1 MQITSGLVSTGT
13 EKCHRLYAGTLWVPV
28 DDPKISQVLQV
39 SKCPRKSEKATLRVS
54 GEAETPPQKHRLY
67 IYIYIFILEG
77 HNDGLCIWFC
87 LYMCISQIYIL
98 THTHNIESFHIL
110 SIVVKMT
117 TSMHYMHVHLHI
129 SATNSYC
136 NHPLPT
142 DRCTHVAPQRLP
154 AHLGKEGFR
163 VFPAAETKV
172 DIKSVR
178 CPVSGETNWWKHPGC
193 VKPKGCQMT

>member
-1 MQITSGLVSTGT
+1 M
-13 EKCHRLYAGTLWVPV
+13 
-28 DDPKISQVLQV
+28 
-39 SKCPRKSEKATLRVS
+39 
-54 GEAETPPQKHRLY
+54 
-67 IYIYIFILEG
+67 ILSI
-77 HNDGLCIWFC
+77 HVYFTNLHFN
-87 LYMCISQIYIL
+87 

-154 AHLGKEGFR
+154 AHLGKEAFR

-178 CPVSGETNWWKHPGC
+178 CPVSGETN
-193 VKPKGCQMT
+193 

>member
-1 MQITSGLVSTGT
+1 MLGPSECLWMTQRYHRFCRYPNAPVSL
-13 EKCHRLYAGTLWVPV
+13 KKRLWEWVV
-28 DDPKISQVLQV
+28 KQ
-39 SKCPRKSEKATLRVS
+39 KPRHKSTDVFV
-54 GEAETPPQKHRLY
+54 Y

-110 SIVVKMT
+110 SIVGKMT